1 MIDLSILPK
10 EAQNELYDF
19 YQFLLERYGLKKQK
33 ELSRT
38 KLKKEKIN
46 AFFDGYNLDL
56 TDFKF
61 NRNEIYER

>member
-19 YQFLLERYGLKKQK
+19 YQFLLERYGLKKEK
-33 ELSRT
+33 ELSRN
-38 KLKKEKIN
+38 KIKKNKIN

-56 TDFKF
+56 TDYKF